1 MDAQESALP
10 LSLPT
15 ATRSLYTYNRYRHT
29 PSTHFEFCY
38 VSLALASMGPCFYE
52 HGNSGRANAFGRNV
66 LEACFRAVAKYG
78 IRGAEILV
86 ETEPLSL

>member
-1 MDAQESALP
+1 MSMEIYKLR
-10 LSLPT
+10 L
-15 ATRSLYTYNRYRHT
+15 TRAGLYH
-29 PSTHFEFCY
+29 
-38 VSLALASMGPCFYE
+38 ASMGPCFYE

>member
-1 MDAQESALP
+1 MSMEILCYYRAL
-10 LSLPT
+10 
-15 ATRSLYTYNRYRHT
+15 AAFYD
-29 PSTHFEFCY
+29 
-38 VSLALASMGPCFYE
+38 ASMGPCFYE

-78 IRGAEILV
+78 IRGADILV